1 MSGRTNA
8 LISNLSIPFLPIF
21 KQIDPGEAENS
32 AMLIAVHNGQ
42 ILAHQAGQLPTIAL
56 YSSLI
61 PKTPLMRIGQ
71 FSNGNYVYTVEI
83 ENSFPESWILMMPR
97 PLCQIIQRRDVI
109 SAMMRSLQLTYFR
122 QQHQFCTRC
131 GHKVCL
137 DTKTASTLCSHC
149 GLQVFTPISPAIL
162 ALIERD
168 NTILLAHNIRF
179 PDKLYSLV
187 AGYCEAGEPAEDTVI
202 REIYEEVGLLVCDV
216 RFMSSQSWPY
226 PHSLMLGF
234 RCHWQSGEI
243 VCDNEEII
251 DAGWYTAHDLP
262 LLPKKDS
269 LARRM
274 IDQWLSEKHAPS
286 PEDTLFQDKM

>member
-1 MSGRTNA
+1 M
-8 LISNLSIPFLPIF
+8 
-21 KQIDPGEAENS
+21 
-32 AMLIAVHNGQ
+32 
-42 ILAHQAGQLPTIAL
+42 HQAGQLPTMAL
-56 YSSLI
+56 YSSLR
-61 PKTPLMRIGQ
+61 PKTPLMCIGQ
-71 FSNGNYVYTVEI
+71 FLDSNYVYTVEI
-83 ENSFPESWILMMPR
+83 ENTFPEPWILMMPR
-97 PLCQIIQRRDVI
+97 SLCQIIQHRNVI
-109 SAMMRSLQLTYFR
+109 SAMMRSLQLIYFR

-137 DTKTASTLCSHC
+137 DTNTASTLCSHC

-168 NTILLAHNIRF
+168 DMILLAHNIRF

-202 REIYEEVGLLVCDV
+202 REIYEEVGLLVHDV

-226 PHSLMLGF
+226 SHSLMLGF

-251 DAGWYTAHDLP
+251 DADWYTAYNLP

-274 IDQWLSEKHAPS
+274 IDQWLSERHSPS
-286 PEDTLFQDKM
+286 PENTLSQDKM